1 MTSREMTNNTDAV
14 PLSLTSYFNRISGQS
29 ILTDKE
35 EKLICKEIKKGGK
48 FEKKARCKLL
58 ESNLRLVIKIAH
70 NFKNYGIELEDLVSE
85 GNLGLMRAAEKF
97 DPKRGCKFISY
108 AAFWIRQKIYK
119 ALYLK
124 SRLIRLPVH
133 AAEKHLKIV
142 KYIST
147 FSETN
152 GRQPNNEEI
161 TNGLG
166 LPKSFVSNLL
176 NSGVTNIVSLS
187 KDKDDSEEVC
197 LADVLKD
204 ENAKNPSE
212 VTRDNEDLK
221 ILNQFVGGLKER
233 EKHVISR
240 RFGLHCEK
248 RQTLDEIGAELD
260 LSRERVRQIQ
270 EETLAKLRQKFIEA
284 HQVHS

>member
-1 MTSREMTNNTDAV
+1 MTNNTDPV
-14 PLSLTSYFNRISGQS
+14 PLSLTSYFNKISKEP

-35 EKLICKEIKKGGK
+35 EELICKEIKKGGK
-48 FEKKARCKLL
+48 FEKKARRKLL

-70 NFKNYGIELEDLVSE
+70 NFKSYGLDLEDLVSE

-97 DPKRGCKFISY
+97 DPKRKCKFISY

-119 ALYLK
+119 ALYSK
-124 SRLIRLPVH
+124 SRMIRLPVH
-133 AAEKHLKIV
+133 AADKHLKIV

-147 FSETN
+147 FSEAN

-161 TNGLG
+161 TSGLG

-212 VTRDNEDLK
+212 TTVENEDLK
-221 ILNQFVGGLKER
+221 ILNQFVGGLEGR
-233 EKHVISR
+233 EKDVICR
-240 RFGLHCEK
+240 RFGLDSEK
-248 RQTLDEIGAELD
+248 KQTLDEIGAELD

-270 EETLAKLRQKFIEA
+270 EETLAKLRQKFIEEYRF
-284 HQVHS
+284 HS